1 MTKRTWCVRVR
12 KSHKSRREG
21 VGQGASTCIPD
32 LVPLKVKYCDRGIGL
47 AIFDARSATH
57 SIQITRAD

>member
-1 MTKRTWCVRVR
+1 MTKSTWCVRVK

-21 VGQGASTCIPD
+21 VGQGASACIPD
-32 LVPLKVKYCDRGIGL
+32 LVLLKVKLCDRGVGL
-47 AIFDARSATH
+47 AILDARSATH